1 VTGKIHIGRNGKP
14 GKCTADPGNCPFG
27 GSNEHFENE
36 EQAYEAE
43 YAGAGV
49 ALTKTNGQLGR
60 PMPEFDHNT
69 AKFSIFRMD
78 EGAKPETKNK
88 GEYSELHALAT
99 CLSDREM
106 IFNAGSEPFEI
117 TAVQAK
123 NHKYK
128 IVDEDGE
135 KAVYLQDPIGDV
147 YSITTADDDRLN
159 DLSNA
164 ISKGKKTFKSPTV
177 QAECVRLGFL
187 NGRIPKAPAGD
198 KSDLSVWDENGKEHR
213 LSIKSYLGH
222 DPALMSASKGS
233 EMTYEADLPDGM
245 TQEDAESLVKETEE
259 MSTKEKIKYLK
270 NKGIEFDPDS
280 GAPTHE
286 KFKKN
291 LESVD
296 PDSQRAYSRGVFS
309 IADSNTEMSDDL
321 KEPFNKTIGAFS
333 TRMTYTEK
341 VPQGKEITDFMTINQ
356 NGRASIMNFEDDRQA
371 GEYFSKRLTFS
382 EPADSKFPSGK
393 LNVKNGRISLLLNSN
408 ASISQVPRTK
418 RDS

>member
-1 VTGKIHIGRNGKP
+1 MSCRRITVTGKIHIGRNGKP

-147 YSITTADDDRLN
+147 RSEEHTSELQSRFDLVCRL
-159 DLSNA
+159 L
-164 ISKGKKTFKSPTV
+164 
-177 QAECVRLGFL
+177 L
-187 NGRIPKAPAGD
+187 
-198 KSDLSVWDENGKEHR
+198 
-213 LSIKSYLGH
+213 
-222 DPALMSASKGS
+222 
-233 EMTYEADLPDGM
+233 
-245 TQEDAESLVKETEE
+245 
-259 MSTKEKIKYLK
+259 EKK
-270 NKGIEFDPDS
+270 NKTVIIFLHTDS
-280 GAPTHE
+280 G
-286 KFKKN
+286 
-291 LESVD
+291 L
-296 PDSQRAYSRGVFS
+296 
-309 IADSNTEMSDDL
+309 
-321 KEPFNKTIGAFS
+321 
-333 TRMTYTEK
+333 
-341 VPQGKEITDFMTINQ
+341 INQ
-356 NGRASIMNFEDDRQA
+356 G
-371 GEYFSKRLTFS
+371 
-382 EPADSKFPSGK
+382 
-393 LNVKNGRISLLLNSN
+393 V
-408 ASISQVPRTK
+408 VCC
-418 RDS
+418 